1 MSSSFEILFSVKI
14 QHSYYQGEC
23 RDFDIHI
30 PADTAALLRNGRVVA
45 RTYQGV
51 FHLLCERKEDGSPIA
66 SLSGKTIRLGMIL
79 KNAQFSNF
87 TRMDFPPGSI
97 PLYTNFSNPDSLDTG
112 TEIFLTSAL
121 FSHPVSRPNRPVTL
135 TLKDAEDKVLHSTVV
150 TDTED
155 QSPYPVDLRRHTQGS
170 YFITEKYSGTTK
182 KFQYYLDPEL
192 LSRNASGILE
202 IRMDDSLYLGSP
214 RNYEIQFSAKEEIL
228 KYYVI
233 GKKYTPAEMNTLLVN
248 DVGFTEE
255 SRARVQFTRVNQESF
270 TSGDISPSLLAD
282 SQSGVVLF
290 KSQNLVS
297 RQEKPRKKIQLTRN
311 TDVII
316 KHLPQPGTEQ
326 STADMIIQISK
337 P

>member
-1 MSSSFEILFSVKI
+1 MSNSFGILFSVKVL
-14 QHSYYQGEC
+14 HSYYQGVC
-23 RDFDIHI
+23 KDFNFHL
-30 PADTAALLRNGRVVA
+30 PVESAALLRSGRIVA

-51 FHLLCERKEDGSPIA
+51 FHLHCERKEDGSPFV

-97 PLYTNFSNPDSLDTG
+97 PLYTNLINPGSLDAG
-112 TEIFLTSAL
+112 SAVFLTSSL

-135 TLKDAEDKVLHSTVV
+135 TLKDGDDKVLHSRVV

-155 QSPYPVDLRRHTQGS
+155 QSPYPVDLREHKPGS
-170 YFITEKYSGTTK
+170 YSITEKYSGTTK

-192 LSRNASGILE
+192 LAMNVSGIVE
-202 IRMDDSLYLGSP
+202 IRIEDSLYSDAALEFG
-214 RNYEIQFSAKEEIL
+214 IQFTAKQETL
-228 KYYVI
+228 KYYVV
-233 GKKYTPAEMNTLLVN
+233 GKKYSQAEMNTLLVD

-255 SRARVQFTRVNQESF
+255 SRPKVQFTRVNQASF
-270 TSGDISPSLLAD
+270 TSGDISPSLITD
-282 SQSGVVLF
+282 SQSRVVLF
-290 KSQNLVS
+290 KSQDPVA

-316 KHLPQPGTEQ
+316 KHLPQPGNEK